1 MHHRLF
7 NNQLVELSSSSE
19 IDNITPEVW
28 EVISKKNPTV
38 GLPEVSNL
46 IDSAISKRQGDRGN
60 MVFLRKRI
68 LNKKENGFTM
78 KTQKYYFTWWI
89 VLWSNQLI
97 KMFSMQCKK
106 KLRSK
111 ITIINNFINIYTNI
125 SSTYIIMWRG
135 WLKTKMI
142 Q

>member
-68 LNKKENGFTM
+68 LNKKENGFTR

-106 KLRSK
+106 K
-111 ITIINNFINIYTNI
+111 ITVEDNNY
-125 SSTYIIMWRG
+125 
-135 WLKTKMI
+135 K
-142 Q
+142 

>member
-78 KTQKYYFTWWI
+78 KIQKYYFTWWI

>member
-46 IDSAISKRQGDRGN
+46 IDSAISKRQGDRGT

-78 KTQKYYFTWWI
+78 KTQKYYFTWLI

>member
-46 IDSAISKRQGDRGN
+46 IDSAISKTQGDRGN
-60 MVFLRKRI
+60 TVFLRKRI
-68 LNKKENGFTM
+68 LNNKENGFTM
-78 KTQKYYFTWWI
+78 KTQKYYFTDGSCYEAI
-89 VLWSNQLI
+89 NSSKCLACNAE
-97 KMFSMQCKK
+97 K

>member
-89 VLWSNQLI
+89 LLWSNQLI